1 MSEPTNATVVAVN
14 HSLGIFV
21 IEATKDDCIILES
34 NGRLAINVGDTVNAD
49 WSAPD
54 FINVTNATQNC
65 EMRARVQ
72 RADVSRGEA
81 ISSMAVI

>member
-21 IEATKDDCIILES
+21 IEAKKDDCAILET
-34 NGRLAINVGDTVNAD
+34 NGRIALNVGDIVNAD

-65 EMRARVQ
+65 DMRARVQ
-72 RADVSRGEA
+72 RSDVTRGEA